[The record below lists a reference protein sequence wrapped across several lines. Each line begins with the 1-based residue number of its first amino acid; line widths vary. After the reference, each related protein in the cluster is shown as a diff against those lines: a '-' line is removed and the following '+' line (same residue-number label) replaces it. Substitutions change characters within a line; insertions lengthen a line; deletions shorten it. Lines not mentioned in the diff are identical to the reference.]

1 MVTHLTR
8 VLGLV
13 LVDQV
18 HQEEPATQADTQLAS
33 DRDQCKVPHWLDRV
47 AAALTGSWPSC
58 ALAGCASRSR
68 GASGQSS
75 RSRCRR

>member
-1 MVTHLTR
+1 MRAVTHLTR
-8 VLGLV
+8 VLRLV

-18 HQEEPATQADTQLAS
+18 HQEEPATTGGTQLAS
-33 DRDQCKVPHWLDRV
+33 L
-47 AAALTGSWPSC
+47 AALAAMLLLLRRGALTGSWPSC

-75 RSRCRR
+75 RCRCRR